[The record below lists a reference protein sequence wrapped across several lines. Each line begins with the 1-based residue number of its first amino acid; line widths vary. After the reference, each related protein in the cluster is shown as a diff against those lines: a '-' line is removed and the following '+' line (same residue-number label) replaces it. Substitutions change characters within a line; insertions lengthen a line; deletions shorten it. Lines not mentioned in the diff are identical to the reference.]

1 MKKYV
6 VTLLLLSFFSGNAQ
20 SPCTPSFQDVKFKT
34 TLTSAGTVFASG
46 SSTANYTSIGNPAV
60 DVTMNVSGNT
70 GDLKASSPSATD
82 DGLSVGMVS
91 TNISNAITVTF
102 TFSQPVENLTFRLY
116 DVDRS
121 TNGLNYRDSVL
132 IQGYNNGVYIPASVA
147 ANNSGYLENT
157 DWKQTNNGSNLAISG
172 LSSVSGKYVEITFP
186 TGTGANRTGTNQIVI
201 TYTNSPGTVLPPSST
216 LGQTISIGN
225 LCWNST
231 APLPVNL
238 VSFQARQQLDG
249 TELFWQTTDEVNNDF
264 FVIERSFDG
273 RAFESI
279 GRVEGTGT
287 TEEFISYNFIDTFP
301 KEGYNYYRLRQHD
314 FDGSTHYSKII
325 SQKFIAEEPLVQVFP
340 NPIKQGESLT
350 LKTRKIDASSLV
362 IYNEKGQVLP
372 LIITEFANELQ
383 VQLPANL
390 LVNQLFLKAKTTD
403 NQFITKRIVVF

>member
-6 VTLLLLSFFSGNAQ
+6 VMLFLLSFFSGNAQ
-20 SPCTPSFQDVKFKT
+20 SPCTASSQDVKFNT
-34 TLTSAGTVFASG
+34 TPTSAGTVFSSG
-46 SSTANYTSIGNPAV
+46 STTANYTSIGNPAINMTMS
-60 DVTMNVSGNT
+60 VTGNT
-70 GDLKASSPSATD
+70 GDLKSNSPSATG

-91 TNISNAITVTF
+91 TNVSNAITVTF

-116 DVDRS
+116 DIDRS
-121 TNGLNYRDSVL
+121 INGLNYRDSVL

-147 ANNSGYLENT
+147 ANNSGYVENT
-157 DWKQTNNGSNLAISG
+157 DWKQTNNGSNLSISG

-216 LGQTISIGN
+216 LGQTIAIGN
-225 LCWNST
+225 FCWNST

-238 VSFQARQQLDG
+238 VLFQARQQFDG
-249 TELFWQTTDEVNNDF
+249 TELFWQTADEVNNDY

-279 GRVEGTGT
+279 GQVNGTGT
-287 TEEFISYNFIDTFP
+287 TEELISYNFIDTFP

-340 NPIKQGESLT
+340 NPIKQGDILT
-350 LKTRKIDASSLV
+350 LKTRKIDTSSFV
-362 IYNEKGQVLP
+362 IYDEKGRILP
-372 LIITEFANELQ
+372 IPITELENELQ
-383 VQLPANL
+383 LKLPINL
-390 LVNQLFLKAKTTD
+390 LSNQLFIKAKTTD